1 MEAEAEVEMGRT
13 ARRRNMRMVVE
24 SDSEDLSDATSAL
37 NHRPA
42 SDQPAT
48 RNVEKDASNH
58 LSPATHRDK
67 KLEYNPDFTSLG
79 KNLSDLLETA
89 RVVMR
94 SDAKRILDEELAA
107 HSSTREGDGGIEDDD
122 SGQGFPGAF
131 KESWWQLVES
141 ALENW
146 R

>member
-1 MEAEAEVEMGRT
+1 MGRT

-24 SDSEDLSDATSAL
+24 SDSEDDGDASSAL
-37 NHRPA
+37 N
-42 SDQPAT
+42 QPAT
-48 RNVEKDASNH
+48 RTVEKHASNH

-94 SDAKRILDEELAA
+94 SDAKKILDEEFAA

-131 KESWWQLVES
+131 KES
-141 ALENW
+141 
-146 R
+146 